1 MIYIKPWYLG
11 TTEKKQLNDA
21 IDELAEKPATPMNTM
36 LIKQLQEEAIE
47 KRKRRDAMQLVDIP
61 PTNPGV

>member
-11 TTEKKQLNDA
+11 TTEKKQPNDA
-21 IDELAEKPATPMNTM
+21 IDELAEKTQAPMNTM
-36 LIKQLQEEAIE
+36 LTKQLQEEAIE